1 MTMDGSRLTAPKVLV
16 QDAALADA
24 RGPRLAERVSVLV
37 RDGRIAGLW
46 HGEPD
51 PAALQDAVVID
62 ASGATLLPGLV
73 DMHGHVVLSG
83 GARHR
88 DRLTDDTETMLR
100 VAEEN
105 GAAAFA
111 SGVRWIRDLGS
122 SMRTV
127 DGAAPAPLAVT
138 VRDQWRARADRPFVV
153 AGSTWITCPGYLGDG
168 VGIDAPDGG
177 ALPALALAQLETG
190 ADFVKLY
197 LEGPEP
203 EECPWTVEEVA
214 RAVKAVHAEG
224 RKVAVHAV
232 SHAAAQVAAAAGVD
246 TLDHG
251 FELDD
256 EIARTMAGNGVALV
270 TTLSALRV
278 FADYSTLAPW
288 TRHGPLLAERLEQLR
303 VAGESV
309 GVALAAGVTVVA
321 GSDQGG
327 GSVRAGHLAL
337 ELELLA
343 QAGLSPVDALAAVTW
358 RAGEVLGIPEAGRIE
373 VGEPATFL
381 LVHGNPL
388 EDPSA
393 LWRVWLR
400 AGA

>member
-1 MTMDGSRLTAPKVLV
+1 MTIEGSRLTAPEVVL
-16 QDAALADA
+16 QDAALADG
-24 RGPRLAERVSVLV
+24 RGPRLAQRVSVLV

-46 HGEPD
+46 QGEPD
-51 PAALQDAVVID
+51 LAGLRDVVAID
-62 ASGATLLPGLV
+62 ASGATLVPGLV
-73 DMHGHVVLSG
+73 DMHGHVALSG

-105 GAAAFA
+105 GTAAFA

-138 VRDQWRARADRPFVV
+138 LRDRWRARADRPVVV

-197 LEGPEP
+197 LEGPTP
-203 EECPWTVEEVA
+203 EACPWTVEEVA

-270 TTLSALRV
+270 TTLSALRA
-278 FADYSTLAPW
+278 FCDYGTLAPW
-288 TRHGPLLAERLEQLR
+288 TRHGPLLEERREQLR

-337 ELELLA
+337 ELELLV
-343 QAGLSPVDALAAVTW
+343 QAGMSPVDALAAVTW
-358 RAGEVLGIPEAGRIE
+358 RAGEVLGIPAAGRIE